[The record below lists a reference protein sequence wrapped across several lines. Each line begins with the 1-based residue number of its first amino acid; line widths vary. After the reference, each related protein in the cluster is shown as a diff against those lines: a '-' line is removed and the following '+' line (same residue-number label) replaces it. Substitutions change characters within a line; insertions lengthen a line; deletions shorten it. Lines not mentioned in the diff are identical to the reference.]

1 MQKKIS
7 LSIIIPVRNEASH
20 LPSLLNALQKRKS
33 DNTEVI
39 VVDGCSED
47 DTLNV
52 ICQKKNRILH
62 SEPGRAQQ
70 MNTGARHA
78 KGKYLWFLHADSKV
92 DFDFESIIESG
103 LKNKKWGWFNVR
115 LSNTKIIF
123 RVIESMMNYRSKIT
137 SVATGDQGIFIH
149 KNIFIEQGLF
159 PSIALMEDVKFSKK
173 IRSSESP
180 FISDTPLETSARR
193 WEEDGPIRTVF
204 KMWTLRLLFFL
215 GASPNWLNKQYNKK

>member
-1 MQKKIS
+1 
-7 LSIIIPVRNEASH
+7 
-20 LPSLLNALQKRKS
+20 
-33 DNTEVI
+33 
-39 VVDGCSED
+39 
-47 DTLNV
+47 
-52 ICQKKNRILH
+52 
-62 SEPGRAQQ
+62 

-173 IRSSESP
+173 IRSSASP

-193 WEEDGPIRTVF
+193 WEENGPIRTIF

>member
-52 ICQKKNRILH
+52 ICQRKNRILH

-70 MNTGARHA
+70 MNTGAQHA
-78 KGKYLWFLHADSKV
+78 KGEYLWFLHADSKV

-123 RVIESMMNYRSKIT
+123 RVIELMMNYRSKIT

-173 IRSSESP
+173 IRSSASP

-193 WEEDGPIRTVF
+193 WEENGPIRTIF

>member
-52 ICQKKNRILH
+52 ICQKKNRILR

-103 LKNKKWGWFNVR
+103 LKNKKWGWFNIR

-193 WEEDGPIRTVF
+193 WEENGPIRTIF

-215 GASPNWLNKQYNKK
+215 GASPNWLDKQYNKK

>member
-52 ICQKKNRILH
+52 ICHKKNRILH

-149 KNIFIEQGLF
+149 KNTFIEQGLF

-173 IRSSESP
+173 IKSSESP

-193 WEEDGPIRTVF
+193 WEENGPIRTIF

-215 GASPNWLNKQYNKK
+215 GVSPNWLNKQYNKK

>member
-52 ICQKKNRILH
+52 ICQRKNRILR

-78 KGKYLWFLHADSKV
+78 KGEYLWFLHADSKV

-193 WEEDGPIRTVF
+193 WEENGPIRTIF
-204 KMWTLRLLFFL
+204 KMWTLRLLFFI

>member
-52 ICQKKNRILH
+52 ICQRKNRILR

-78 KGKYLWFLHADSKV
+78 KGEYLWFLHADSKV

-180 FISDTPLETSARR
+180 FISDTPLETSTRR
-193 WEEDGPIRTVF
+193 WEQNGPIRTIF

>member
-20 LPSLLNALQKRKS
+20 LPSLLNALQIRKS

-52 ICQKKNRILH
+52 ICQRKNRILH

-78 KGKYLWFLHADSKV
+78 KGEYLWFLHADSKV
-92 DFDFESIIESG
+92 DFDFESVIESG

-193 WEEDGPIRTVF
+193 WEENGPIRTIF
-204 KMWTLRLLFFL
+204 KMWTLRLLFFI
-215 GASPNWLNKQYNKK
+215 GVSPNWLNKQYNKK

>member
-52 ICQKKNRILH
+52 ICQRKNRILH

-70 MNTGARHA
+70 MNTGAQHA
-78 KGKYLWFLHADSKV
+78 KGEYLWFLHADSKV

-193 WEEDGPIRTVF
+193 WEENGPIRTIF
-204 KMWTLRLLFFL
+204 KMWTLRLLFFI

>member
-52 ICQKKNRILH
+52 ICHKKNRILH

-78 KGKYLWFLHADSKV
+78 KGKYVWFLHADSKV

-193 WEEDGPIRTVF
+193 WEEDGPIRTIF

>member
-52 ICQKKNRILH
+52 ICHKKNLILH

-123 RVIESMMNYRSKIT
+123 RVIELMMNYRSKIT

-193 WEEDGPIRTVF
+193 WEEDGPIRTIL

>member
-52 ICQKKNRILH
+52 ICHKKNRILH

-78 KGKYLWFLHADSKV
+78 KGKYVWFLHADSKV

-159 PSIALMEDVKFSKK
+159 HQLH
-173 IRSSESP
+173 
-180 FISDTPLETSARR
+180 
-193 WEEDGPIRTVF
+193 
-204 KMWTLRLLFFL
+204 
-215 GASPNWLNKQYNKK
+215 

>member
-47 DTLNV
+47 DTPNV
-52 ICQKKNRILH
+52 ICHKKNRILH

-92 DFDFESIIESG
+92 DFDFENIIESG

-180 FISDTPLETSARR
+180 FISDTPLETTARR

>member
-52 ICQKKNRILH
+52 ICHKKNLILH

-92 DFDFESIIESG
+92 DFDFESIIKSG
-103 LKNKKWGWFNVR
+103 LENKKWGWFNVR

-123 RVIESMMNYRSKIT
+123 RVIELMMNYRSKIT

-193 WEEDGPIRTVF
+193 WEEDGPIRTIL

>member
-7 LSIIIPVRNEASH
+7 LSIIIPVRNEANH
-20 LPSLLNALQKRKS
+20 LPSLLTALRKRKS
-33 DNTEVI
+33 DNTEII
-39 VVDGCSED
+39 VVDGSSED
-47 DTLNV
+47 NTLYV
-52 ICQKKNRILH
+52 ICQRENRILH

-92 DFDFESIIESG
+92 DFDFEGIIESG
-103 LKNKKWGWFNVR
+103 LKTKKWGWFNVR

-123 RVIESMMNYRSKIT
+123 RIIESMMNYRSKIT
-137 SVATGDQGIFIH
+137 SVATGDLGIFIH

-173 IRSSESP
+173 MRSSGSP

-193 WEEDGPIRTVF
+193 WEENGIIHTIF
-204 KMWTLRLLFFL
+204 KMWALRLLFFL
-215 GASPNWLNKQYNKK
+215 GASPNWLNKHYNKK

>member
-52 ICQKKNRILH
+52 ICQRKIRILH

-78 KGKYLWFLHADSKV
+78 KGEYLWFLHADSKV

>member
-33 DNTEVI
+33 ENTEVI

-52 ICQKKNRILH
+52 ICQRKNRILH

-78 KGKYLWFLHADSKV
+78 KGEYLWFLHADSKV

-193 WEEDGPIRTVF
+193 WEENGPIRTIF
-204 KMWTLRLLFFL
+204 KMWTLRLLFFI

>member
-52 ICQKKNRILH
+52 ICQRKNRILH

-70 MNTGARHA
+70 MNTGAQHA
-78 KGKYLWFLHADSKV
+78 KGEYLWFLHADSKV

-123 RVIESMMNYRSKIT
+123 RVIELMMNYRSKIT

-193 WEEDGPIRTVF
+193 WEEDGPIRTIF

>member
-52 ICQKKNRILH
+52 ICQRKNRILR

-78 KGKYLWFLHADSKV
+78 KGEYLWFLHADSKV

-193 WEEDGPIRTVF
+193 WEEDGPIRTIF

>member
-33 DNTEVI
+33 DHTEVI

-52 ICQKKNRILH
+52 ICQRKNRILR

-193 WEEDGPIRTVF
+193 WEEDGPIRTIF

>member
-52 ICQKKNRILH
+52 ICQRKNRILR

-78 KGKYLWFLHADSKV
+78 KGEYLWFLHADSKV

-123 RVIESMMNYRSKIT
+123 RVIELMMNYRSKIT

-193 WEEDGPIRTVF
+193 WEEDGPIRTIL